1 MGLFI
6 TTTDS
11 LTPHV
16 TDKGNHVCEQE
27 LSHHI
32 TGIRKAEQKL
42 NEVYITQINM
52 FL

>member
-1 MGLFI
+1 MGVFI

-11 LTPHV
+11 LIPHV
-16 TDKGNHVCEQE
+16 IDKRIQVCEQE

-42 NEVYITQINM
+42 NEVCYNIHI
-52 FL
+52 